1 LAQIIHIGLTTVL
14 ILTIGLQVWLI
25 YSAWFATPVIQQV
38 EAEIGQAL
46 SCDEDYNRRE
56 IDGFF
61 YPAHRAQGDIL
72 YLSQLCGLFWLSAL
86 ALGVMISVLLHRS
99 GRRIPRLNELLIGL
113 VLVLLVPIALYGS
126 IIYRVAGAVE

>member
-25 YSAWFATPVIQQV
+25 YSAWFATPVIKQV

-46 SCDEDYNRRE
+46 SCDEAYNRRE

-61 YPAHRAQGDIL
+61 YPAHRAQVDTGK
-72 YLSQLCGLFWLSAL
+72 WLSV
-86 ALGVMISVLLHRS
+86 G
-99 GRRIPRLNELLIGL
+99 
-113 VLVLLVPIALYGS
+113 
-126 IIYRVAGAVE
+126 GAVLAQCFGPGGDDQRAAASQWAADSPAE